1 MNRTSSRGFT
11 LIELLVVIA
20 IISILIGLL
29 VPAVQK
35 VREAAARAQCANS
48 LRQLLLEAETHR
60 NAVSR
65 FPVSLEELHDFC
77 ATHPSL
83 CEVTP
88 LLQTG
93 QSGGYV
99 FAILDGTETTFLASG
114 TPAYPGK
121 TGADTMF
128 IDETGTVSGRPT
140 AGADAARAEMID
152 TIRAEAVNAV
162 IGLLGGVGASLV
174 PALMPDGATVDA
186 TLARLDANGDGL
198 ITVPEMTRDFGSP
211 DLRAFVAFVVDEM
224 KLGAAGED
232 VSQLPAVQLSDLA
245 GGTWPGNAEG
255 VCSLARSYASSRA
268 VARALCRKATSI
280 VAARTDRAR
289 ERRVGTFTKLATR
302 QVGLALTAEQAETLT
317 TLAAAL

>member
-20 IISILIGLL
+20 IIAILIGLL
-29 VPAVQK
+29 LPAVQK
-35 VREAAARAQCANS
+35 VREAAARAQCANN

-65 FPVSLEELHDFC
+65 FPGSLEELGDFC

-99 FAILDGTETTFLASG
+99 FAILEGTETTFLASG
-114 TPAYPGK
+114 TPAFPGK

-128 IDETGTVSGRPT
+128 IDETGTVSSRPT
-140 AGADAARAEMID
+140 AGADAARAEMLD
-152 TIRAEAVNAV
+152 RIRAEAVNTI
-162 IGLLGGVGASLV
+162 IGLVGGVGPSLV
-174 PALMPDGATVDA
+174 DALTPDGATVDT

-198 ITVPEMTRDFGSP
+198 VTVAEMTRDFGSP
-211 DLRAFVAFVVDEM
+211 DLRGFVAFVVDEM

-232 VSQLPAVQLSDLA
+232 LTQVPAVQLSDLTA
-245 GGTWPGNAEG
+245 DAWVGGADG
-255 VCSLARSYASSRA
+255 VCGLARGYSSSAA
-268 VARALCRKATSI
+268 VARALCRKAQSV
-280 VAARTDRAR
+280 VAARTDRAH
-289 ERRVGTFTKLATR
+289 ERRIGTFTKLATR
-302 QVGLALTAEQAETLT
+302 QVGLALTAEQAETLI